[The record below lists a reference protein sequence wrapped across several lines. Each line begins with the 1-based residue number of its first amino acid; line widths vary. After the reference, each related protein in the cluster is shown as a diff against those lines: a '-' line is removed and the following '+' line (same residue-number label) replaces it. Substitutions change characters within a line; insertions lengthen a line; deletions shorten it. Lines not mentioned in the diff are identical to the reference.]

1 VKLDLRTPAPLPEN
15 PHAPRGVKRDSALES
30 DMSDR
35 LLFSLG
41 GASMI
46 IAFIALAMLWPI

>member
-46 IAFIALAMLWPI
+46 FAFIALAMLWPI